1 MGDECLPDPSTSCR
15 DTDAG
20 KTSTTGYCMPTPL
33 PWPRAGLYRVSLAFT
48 PSTLTTNNYGPNID
62 PGYIT
67 WKHVTYNAPWW
78 TVYSFIT
85 SNGQVSGSAFFRGG
99 NVNWVGTYDK
109 NNLDYYRVIPG
120 APNTITHH
128 VGTLQQEDYRTWT
141 LAGTWVLTVS
151 NLRESSGYSM
161 TMIGSPSS
169 LGTVCSAT
177 PLTIR
182 SRAYLILAFC
192 GKT

>member
-67 WKHVTYNAPWW
+67 WKHVTYSDRRL
-78 TVYSFIT
+78 TVYSFVT
-85 SNGQVSGSAFFRGG
+85 SNGQVSGSAFFNGG
-99 NVNWVGTYDK
+99 RFNWVGTYDK
-109 NNLDYYRVIPG
+109 NNFDYTREIPG
-120 APNTITHH
+120 YEWIPVKVHH
-128 VGTLQQEDYRTWT
+128 VGTLQQEDYQTWT
-141 LAGTWVLTVS
+141 LSGTWVHYL
-151 NLRESSGYSM
+151 ESSSYSM

-182 SRAYLILAFC
+182 SRDYLILAFC

>member
-67 WKHVTYNAPWW
+67 WKHVTYSDPSAK
-78 TVYSFIT
+78 VVSFVT
-85 SNGQVSGSAFFRGG
+85 SNGQVSGSAWFGTDPIT
-99 NVNWVGTYDK
+99 WEGTYDK
-109 NNLDYYRVIPG
+109 NNFDFFKKSKDYTWIPFDV
-120 APNTITHH
+120 HH
-128 VGTLQQEDYRTWT
+128 VGTLQQEDYQTWT
-141 LAGTWVLTVS
+141 LSGTWVFY
-151 NLRESSGYSM
+151 RSSSSYSM

>member
-1 MGDECLPDPSTSCR
+1 
-15 DTDAG
+15 
-20 KTSTTGYCMPTPL
+20 MPTPL

-67 WKHVTYNAPWW
+67 WKHVTYQGSYPW
-78 TVYSFIT
+78 TIISFVT
-85 SNGQVSGSAFFRGG
+85 SSGQVSGSLVYIRQ
-99 NVNWVGTYDK
+99 NSNWVGTYNKKTFDFTK
-109 NNLDYYRVIPG
+109 VIQGWESLTPV
-120 APNTITHH
+120 HH

-141 LAGTWVLTVS
+141 LSGTAVWTQGS
-151 NLRESSGYSM
+151 YTDSSSYSM

-192 GKT
+192 GKP